1 MTILATLPLFLVY
14 FALASLLMIAFVL
27 IYTKITPYDEFAL
40 IKQGQIAPAISLSG
54 AILGFVIAL
63 ASVIKNSVDLVDM
76 VAWGVVAGLVQ
87 LLAFAVVRLFFRGL
101 TDGIN
106 QNNIAKAL
114 MLGVVAVAF
123 GMLNAAC
130 MTY

>member
-54 AILGFVIAL
+54 AILGFVMAL